1 MDSQNTEE
9 NYQIRLLDEAF
20 KSYIDDM
27 KPFVLS
33 LSDRKDRQRI
43 ALWIKKLCGPIS
55 LNPLERKNRNLHAQ
69 ILFQM
74 LRRGSLT
81 EPFNEEP
88 ANGPLQVLPAYL
100 EILQFGG

>member
-33 LSDRKDRQRI
+33 LSDRKGMN
-43 ALWIKKLCGPIS
+43 LSTNLNLS
-55 LNPLERKNRNLHAQ
+55 LNLVVD
-69 ILFQM
+69 
-74 LRRGSLT
+74 
-81 EPFNEEP
+81 
-88 ANGPLQVLPAYL
+88 VLL
-100 EILQFGG
+100 L

>member
-33 LSDRKDRQRI
+33 LSDRKGMNLSTNI
-43 ALWIKKLCGPIS
+43 NLS
-55 LNPLERKNRNLHAQ
+55 LNLVVD
-69 ILFQM
+69 
-74 LRRGSLT
+74 
-81 EPFNEEP
+81 
-88 ANGPLQVLPAYL
+88 VLL
-100 EILQFGG
+100 L